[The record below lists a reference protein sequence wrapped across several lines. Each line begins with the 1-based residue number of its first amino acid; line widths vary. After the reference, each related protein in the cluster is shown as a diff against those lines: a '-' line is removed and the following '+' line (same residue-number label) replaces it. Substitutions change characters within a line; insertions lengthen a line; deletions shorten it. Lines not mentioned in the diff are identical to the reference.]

1 VKSDIGKE
9 SICEN
14 CGNFDPREIA
24 DKFLCAECVILAGS
38 SCAGG
43 GDDEN

>member
-1 VKSDIGKE
+1 MKSDVGKE

-14 CGNFDPREIA
+14 CGNFDAQKIA
-24 DKFLCAECVILAGS
+24 DKILCAECVTLAGS

-43 GDDEN
+43 NDDKE